1 FLWGDR
7 CARKRAAPKCS
18 VVKGAPGE
26 PFVHLGSFA
35 TFEAKNHALPRCA
48 VLRILTIQT
57 TKEAVMDDSQEN
69 EARTPQNRRYVTEL
83 ELLDTLDR
91 SLWEVERQR
100 VEEKAA
106 SLEG

>member
-1 FLWGDR
+1 M
-7 CARKRAAPKCS
+7 
-18 VVKGAPGE
+18 VKGASGE
-26 PFVHLGSFA
+26 PFVHFGSIA
-35 TFEAKNHALPRCA
+35 TFEAKNHALPPCA

-83 ELLDTLDR
+83 ELLETLDR